1 MKIVAKY
8 RSSRNQYTV
17 MPLSFPFLCLT
28 IIFKDLKD
36 ESDDQLFIL
45 KHGSGFKTMMNA
57 IA

>member
-8 RSSRNQYTV
+8 TSSRNQYTV
-17 MPLSFPFLCLT
+17 MPLSFPFLYLT
-28 IIFKDLKD
+28 INFKDSKD

-45 KHGSGFKTMMNA
+45 KNGSSFKTMMNA